1 MKRIVYLFVAL
12 LMMATGIR
20 GLSSAPSPNGDENYY
35 TLNGQKVSNP
45 SKGLFISKMGKKLYY
60 ETNYSYIHEPST
72 RLK

>member
-45 SKGLFISKMGKKLYY
+45 SKELFIKNGKKVIL
-60 ETNYSYIHEPST
+60 
-72 RLK
+72 